1 MGNSTFLDEFRF
13 SFETLSDG
21 EKRFLD
27 MLGSEE
33 MYNQPT
39 SIYDLFQLPSVEVL
53 QQQQQQQPLVSA
65 VAETSEVVNDA
76 ETPNSSSICTSS
88 THDAVKDDQQSK
100 RSTHVGKNKKMLKPE
115 KKITKKQRGP
125 RFAFMTK
132 TDIDHLD
139 DGYRW
144 RKYGQKAVKNS
155 PFPRSY
161 YRCTSPSC
169 GVLKRVERSS
179 TDPSIVVTTY
189 ESNHNHLCPVAHPG
203 LYGISPE
210 PRPFRGDA
218 LSTQQQLQQ
227 QNIQQLLQL
236 QQQRY
241 TISPA
246 TFSNSRATS
255 YSPLDVPN
263 HVFEETQLSFSPS
276 FLFRD
281 QGLLEDMVSSQMQ
294 SEEKK

>member
-1 MGNSTFLDEFRF
+1 MGNSTFFDECGF
-13 SFETLSDG
+13 SFASLSDG
-21 EKRFLD
+21 EKKFLD
-27 MLGSEE
+27 MLGSED

-39 SIYDLFQLPSVEVL
+39 SSVYDLIQLPTVEV
-53 QQQQQQQPLVSA
+53 QQQQPLASA

-88 THDAVKDDQQSK
+88 NDAVKDDQQSK
-100 RSTHVGKNKKMLKPE
+100 RSQVGKNKKMLKSE
-115 KKITKKQRGP
+115 KKITKKKREP

-161 YRCTSPSC
+161 YRCTSAAC

-179 TDPSIVVTTY
+179 TDPSTVVTTY
-189 ESNHNHLCPVAHPG
+189 EGNHNHLCPVAHPG
-203 LYGISPE
+203 AIGISPD
-210 PRPFRGDA
+210 PYSFRGDA
-218 LSTQQQLQQ
+218 LSSTQQRLLQQ

-236 QQQRY
+236 QHQRY
-241 TISPA
+241 TISR
-246 TFSNSRATS
+246 TSFSNSRATS
-255 YSPLDVPN
+255 YSSFDVPN
-263 HVFEETQLSFSPS
+263 HVSEETQLSFSPS
-276 FLFRD
+276 SFFRD

-294 SEEKK
+294 SEEK

>member
-1 MGNSTFLDEFRF
+1 MGNSTFFDEVGF
-13 SFETLSDG
+13 SFASFSDG

-27 MLGSEE
+27 MLGSEDV
-33 MYNQPT
+33 YDQST
-39 SIYDLFQLPSVEVL
+39 SIFDLFQLPSVEV
-53 QQQQQQQPLVSA
+53 QQQQQQHVSA

-88 THDAVKDDQQSK
+88 NDAVKDDQQSK
-100 RSTHVGKNKKMLKPE
+100 RSQVTGKNKKMLKSE
-115 KKITKKQRGP
+115 KKKKITKKQREP

-161 YRCTSPSC
+161 YRCTSTSC

-179 TDPSIVVTTY
+179 SDPSVVVTTY
-189 ESNHNHLCPVAHPG
+189 EGNHNHLCPVAHPSAI
-203 LYGISPE
+203 GISPD
-210 PRPFRGDA
+210 PYGFRGDA
-218 LSTQQQLQQ
+218 LSTQQRLQQ
-227 QNIQQLLQL
+227 QNIQQLLL
-236 QQQRY
+236 QHQSY
-241 TISPA
+241 TIRSTSFP
-246 TFSNSRATS
+246 NSRDTS
-255 YSPLDVPN
+255 YSNSSFDVPN
-263 HVFEETQLSFSPS
+263 HVSEETELSFSPS
-276 FLFRD
+276 SLFRD
-281 QGLLEDMVSSQMQ
+281 QGLLEDMVSCQMQ

>member
-1 MGNSTFLDEFRF
+1 
-13 SFETLSDG
+13 
-21 EKRFLD
+21 

-33 MYNQPT
+33 MYNQ
-39 SIYDLFQLPSVEVL
+39 SASVYDLMQLPTVEV
-53 QQQQQQQPLVSA
+53 QQQQQQPLASA

-76 ETPNSSSICTSS
+76 ETPNSPSICTSS

-100 RSTHVGKNKKMLKPE
+100 RSNQVGKNKKMLKPE
-115 KKITKKQRGP
+115 KKIITKKQREP
-125 RFAFMTK
+125 RFAFMTQ

-161 YRCTSPSC
+161 YRCTSTSC

-189 ESNHNHLCPVAHPG
+189 EGNHNHLCPVAQPG
-203 LYGISPE
+203 AIGILPDPYS
-210 PRPFRGDA
+210 FRGDA
-218 LSTQQQLQQ
+218 LSTQKQLQQ

-236 QQQRY
+236 QHQRY
-241 TISPA
+241 TISP
-246 TFSNSRATS
+246 TSFSNSRATS

-263 HVFEETQLSFSPS
+263 YVSEETQMSFSPS
-276 FLFRD
+276 SLFRD
-281 QGLLEDMVSSQMQ
+281 QGLLEDMVPSQMQ
-294 SEEKK
+294 LEEK